1 MSRQIQLLSAVI
13 AGLQERIEDEVTK
26 REAIAVQY
34 MEQTNALGLA
44 HEESAEL
51 MAENKRLREALD
63 RAFVELKELVEP
75 SEYES
80 LQAEVMGG
88 V

>member
-13 AGLQERIEDEVTK
+13 AGLQERIEDETAK
-26 REAIAVQY
+26 RDAILVQY
-34 MEQTNALGLA
+34 IEQTNALGLA

-51 MAENKRLREALD
+51 MSENKRLRSALE

-75 SEYES
+75 SEYDA